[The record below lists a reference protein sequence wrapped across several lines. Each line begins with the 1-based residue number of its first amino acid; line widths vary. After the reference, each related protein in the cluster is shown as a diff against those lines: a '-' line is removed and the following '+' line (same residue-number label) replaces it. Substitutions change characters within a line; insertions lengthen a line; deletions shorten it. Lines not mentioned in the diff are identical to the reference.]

1 VTGQNGRSESE
12 FIYGINPVK
21 EALKAGR
28 VRELYISS
36 SRKNELN
43 EILQLSKELKI
54 PLRIVEERF
63 FTSRFPKGHQSV
75 GALVRKKILT
85 DTAGLLQKIGDK
97 TSSLLIILDEIEDTR
112 NFGAILR
119 VAEAAGADG
128 VIIQRR
134 RQAGIT
140 PEVVKASAG
149 AFEYV
154 DIAEENNIKY
164 AINLL
169 KEEGFR
175 IIALEAK
182 GEKLIWEIELK
193 GRIALIVGS
202 EGGGIRETVLRLADE
217 IIKIPMLGKV
227 NSLNVSVAAGIAIY
241 EVLRQKRICR
251 A

>member
-1 VTGQNGRSESE
+1 MTGQNGRSESE

>member
-28 VRELYISS
+28 VMELYISS

-241 EVLRQKRICR
+241 EVLRQKRICK

>member
-1 VTGQNGRSESE
+1 MTGQNGRSESE

-28 VRELYISS
+28 VMELYISS

-241 EVLRQKRICR
+241 EVLRQKRICK